1 MPTSRTLSG
10 GGGKFGNNITKSSK
24 SIRSDIFN
32 QKSSL
37 AENFNQTN
45 GNTGIA
51 SALYA
56 NGIYDRLRMGLFDK
70 FTRIPALDPY
80 NAVLGTKEYIFIT
93 KPDLCL
99 LSGTSL
105 NPAIGYNVFLSE
117 ATKNYLPVMRQL
129 QSSSQPYSTPFM
141 TILSNSLTS
150 SMDLSS
156 ISADSVETSSNIM
169 GTKISYRGSSYKSD
183 DDHDFSLEFEDNK
196 YLDIYM
202 LFKIYDEYERLK
214 WNGSIDLSSQEHW
227 LNYITN
233 RVLHDQMSIY
243 KFIVDATG
251 TRIIYWARITGC
263 YPISVPR
270 DNFSDAPKDGLKY
283 TIQWKGNFIRDMDP
297 IILEHFNFLV
307 FNNRNS
313 LYNKKDLPLYDSTNS
328 HFEGHWASTP
338 YIKRVTNAN
347 NGYHRSFNSDYNTTR
362 TEYHLMW
369 KE

>member
-1 MPTSRTLSG
+1 MPTGRTHNG

-45 GNTGIA
+45 ANTGIA

-99 LSGTSL
+99 LDGTNL

-202 LFKIYDEYERLK
+202 LFKIYDEYERHK
-214 WNGSIDLSSQEHW
+214 CNGSIDLASQEHW

-233 RVLHDQMSIY
+233 RVLHDQMTIY
-243 KFIVDATG
+243 KFILDDSG
-251 TRIIYWARITGC
+251 SRMIY
-263 YPISVPR
+263 
-270 DNFSDAPKDGLKY
+270 
-283 TIQWKGNFIRDMDP
+283 
-297 IILEHFNFLV
+297 
-307 FNNRNS
+307 
-313 LYNKKDLPLYDSTNS
+313 
-328 HFEGHWASTP
+328 
-338 YIKRVTNAN
+338 
-347 NGYHRSFNSDYNTTR
+347 
-362 TEYHLMW
+362 
-369 KE
+369 